1 MSQSP
6 LAHNGSYPLPLIFFF
21 LVYIEEMEMGLIDPM
36 ECWMRINLEVSI
48 LLLVKCHKN
57 VQYNG

>member
-1 MSQSP
+1 
-6 LAHNGSYPLPLIFFF
+6 
-21 LVYIEEMEMGLIDPM
+21 MGLIDPM